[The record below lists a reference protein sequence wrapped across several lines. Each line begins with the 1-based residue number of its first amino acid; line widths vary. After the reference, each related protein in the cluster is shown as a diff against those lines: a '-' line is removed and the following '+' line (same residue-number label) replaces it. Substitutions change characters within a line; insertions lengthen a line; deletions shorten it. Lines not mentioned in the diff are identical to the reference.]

1 MDLHARTQNLIKDT
15 LGQPENLEQ
24 VRRFLDEEAPPNRT
38 ALATQVCDWH
48 GFLDHRGQ
56 RQLSTCLKALRDLE
70 QQGHF
75 TLPPP
80 SFKQAQSSPRRLP
93 GPVPEPWGVPE
104 AAGEVQGLGLVLVEA
119 EDQIRVWNEL
129 MFREH
134 PQGAGP
140 LVGRQLR
147 YLIAS

>member
-15 LGQPENLEQ
+15 LGQAENLEQ

-48 GFLDHRGQ
+48 GFLDHRCQ

-93 GPVPEPWGVPE
+93 GPVPEPRG
-104 AAGEVQGLGLVLVEA
+104 
-119 EDQIRVWNEL
+119 
-129 MFREH
+129 F
-134 PQGAGP
+134 
-140 LVGRQLR
+140 LR
-147 YLIAS
+147 PPARCKDWDWCWSRPRARSGSGTS